1 MEEGVQLASA
11 QSQPGLDIL
20 NEALLRFGH
29 TSFRPGQREA
39 IETLLSDGR
48 MLLVAPT
55 GGGKSLT
62 YQLPASVL
70 GGTTL
75 VLSPLIAL
83 MEDQVAQLRELGFN
97 ATFLASTLDSETAR
111 ERTAKFARGEYD
123 LSLIHI

>member
-1 MEEGVQLASA
+1 MIELVEEGVQLASA

-75 VLSPLIAL
+75 VLS
-83 MEDQVAQLRELGFN
+83 
-97 ATFLASTLDSETAR
+97 
-111 ERTAKFARGEYD
+111 